1 MALIPVVGRRSPQM
15 RLFVALLYL
24 VLTLGAITTVYPFL
38 VMIGE
43 SLTSNYDKTTFPIV
57 PAFVYNMP
65 SLFGKYADDKYSGDI
80 GLTNASYRTDFAKA
94 EEVLPPAD
102 SLNVPADRVADWKT
116 FFASQPLK
124 YRKPGFAGVTG
135 VAYTPNALADQYQDF
150 LDHRFHGNI
159 RALDTAYTEEDAD
172 FSTVFPPFE
181 DQTKHN
187 WLPATSPKTTDW
199 TTFLNTLPVDSFQ
212 AVSGD
217 SIYQKWL
224 TEEAYNSKLDDL
236 NKAWGTSYKKFTDIN
251 LSAKPTGN
259 PAQQKD
265 WETFVRTKF
274 PIRYTAVA
282 PSALPAYQQFVGGRY
297 HNDIAGYNKA
307 YNTKLTAFGELTLPD
322 VDTLQPDGAPL
333 IDYVD
338 FLKGPAPLD
347 ALAVDSIE
355 TRYRAHIISRFQI
368 EPAIAATTI
377 PPIYA
382 ADWQYVQAH
391 ASELRS
397 HFLTRNYALVVH
409 YMKVHG
415 NSVSVTIIYC
425 ALAVLTA
432 LIVNPLCAYALS
444 RYNLPYG
451 AAVLLF
457 LLATMSFPGEVTQI
471 PNFLL
476 LKQLHMLNTFYAL
489 ILPGIA
495 NGYSIFLL
503 KGFFDSLPKE
513 IYEAGTLDGAS
524 EMRMFWTITLPLS
537 KPIFAVIGLGAF
549 TVAYGSF
556 LFAILTCQ
564 DPRMWTIMV
573 WMYELQSGN
582 APVYTMLAGLTLAS
596 LPTLLVFIFAQN
608 TIMKGIILPSYK

>member
-1 MALIPVVGRRSPQM
+1 MALIPVVGRRTPQM

-43 SLTSNYDKTTFPIV
+43 SLTSDYDKTTFPVV
-57 PAFVYNMP
+57 PAYVYNMT

-94 EEVLPPAD
+94 DEVTTPSGA
-102 SLNVPADRVADWKT
+102 LNVPADRVADWKT

-124 YRKPGFAGVTG
+124 YRKAGFAGVTG

-150 LDHRFHGNI
+150 LQKRFHNNI
-159 RALDTAYTEEDAD
+159 RALDDAYTEEDAD

-187 WLPATSPKTTDW
+187 WLPSISPKTTDW
-199 TTFLNTLPVDSFQ
+199 AVFLQTLPVDSFQ

-217 SIYQKWL
+217 VIYQKWL

-236 NKAWGTSYKKFTDIN
+236 NKAWGTSFKKFTDID
-251 LSAKPTGN
+251 LSAKPSGN
-259 PAQQKD
+259 AAQQKD

-282 PSALPAYQQFVGGRY
+282 PSALPAYQQFIAGRY
-297 HNDIAGYNKA
+297 HNDIAAYNKA
-307 YNTKLTAFGELTLPD
+307 YNSKLTAFTQLTLPT
-322 VDTLQPDGAPL
+322 VDTMQPEGARL

-338 FLKGPAPLD
+338 FLKRPAPIG

-355 TRYRAHIISRFQI
+355 TRYRTHLVDQLHVD
-368 EPAIAATTI
+368 AATAATAV

-382 ADWQYVQAH
+382 ADWQYVQTH
-391 ASELRS
+391 AADLRS
-397 HFLTRNYALVVH
+397 HFLTRNYVLVVH
-409 YMKVHG
+409 YLMVHG
-415 NSVSVTIIYC
+415 RAVPTTIIFC
-425 ALAVLTA
+425 VLAVLTA

-573 WMYELQSGN
+573 WIYELQSGN
-582 APVYTMLAGLTLAS
+582 APVYTMLAGLTLVS

>member
-24 VLTLGAITTVYPFL
+24 ILTVGAITTVYPFM

-43 SLTSNYDKTTFPIV
+43 SLTSNYDKTTFPVV
-57 PAFVYNMP
+57 PAFVYNIP
-65 SLFGKYADDKYSGDI
+65 ALFGKYADDKFSGDI
-80 GLTNASYRTDFAKA
+80 GDTNASYRTDFAKA
-94 EEVLPPAD
+94 DEVTPPTGALD
-102 SLNVPADRVADWKT
+102 VPAARVADWKT

-150 LDHRFHGNI
+150 LEKRFHGDI
-159 RALDTAYTEEDAD
+159 HALDKAYTEEDAD

-181 DQTKHN
+181 EPTKHN
-187 WLPATSPKTTDW
+187 WLPAASPKTADW
-199 TTFLNTLPVDSFQ
+199 ADFLKSLPIDSFQ
-212 AVSGD
+212 PVNGD
-217 SIYQKWL
+217 SIFQKWL
-224 TEEAYNSKLDDL
+224 NEEAYSGKIADVNT
-236 NKAWGTSYKKFTDIN
+236 AWGTNYKSFAEVI
-251 LSAKPTGN
+251 LSPKPTGN
-259 PAQQKD
+259 AAEQKD

-274 PIRYTAVA
+274 PIRFTVVD
-282 PSALPAYQQFVGGRY
+282 PSALSTYQQFITGRY
-297 HNDIAGYNKA
+297 HDVAAYNKQ
-307 YNTKLTAFGELTLPD
+307 YTAKITSFSQLTLPSTD
-322 VDTLQPDGAPL
+322 NMQPDGAPL

-338 FLKGPAPLD
+338 FLKGPAPLA
-347 ALAVDSIE
+347 ALSVDSVE
-355 TRYRAHIISRFQI
+355 ARYRAHLVDQLHVD
-368 EPAIAATTI
+368 AATASTTV
-377 PPIYA
+377 PPVYA
-382 ADWQYVQAH
+382 ADWQYVNEH
-391 ASELRS
+391 ASQLRS
-397 HFLTRNYALVVH
+397 NFLTRNYALVIH
-409 YMKVHG
+409 YLLVHG
-415 NSVSVTIIYC
+415 DAIPTTIIFC

-451 AAVLLF
+451 AGILLF

-476 LKQLHMLNTFYAL
+476 LKQLGMLNSFFAL

-524 EMRMFWTITLPLS
+524 ELRMFWTITLPLS

-549 TVAYGSF
+549 TVAYSAF

-564 DPRMWTIMV
+564 DPKMWTIMV
-573 WMYELQSGN
+573 WIYELQSGN
-582 APVYTMLAGLTLAS
+582 APVYTMLAGLTIAS